1 METILSKVLQSTTK
15 KGKTSL
21 TQPTFGTQRKGSHNM
36 PLACS
41 TFDTKKK
48 KNLHK
53 RSNTSK
59 IEKIPK
65 HCSPKTL

>member
-1 METILSKVLQSTTK
+1 MENTLSKVLQSTTK
-15 KGKTSL
+15 KERLLS
-21 TQPTFGTQRKGSHNM
+21 QPTFGTQRKGSHNM

-48 KNLHK
+48 NLHK

-65 HCSPKTL
+65 HC

>member
-1 METILSKVLQSTTK
+1 MENTLSKVLQSTTK
-15 KGKTSL
+15 KERLLS
-21 TQPTFGTQRKGSHNM
+21 QPTFGTHRKGSHNM

-48 KNLHK
+48 KNLYK

-65 HCSPKTL
+65 RCSPKTL